1 MSWVKISN
9 DLYINTNSS
18 YSIEKIDETWNLIDS
33 KEKRNF
39 IPISDIYNN
48 PVFPFP
54 TIDFP
59 NTDLIVKSLESLSYI
74 NGESANINEVAKAK
88 HFRGEISDTPET
100 PAFSSQGDPNTG
112 FYHISN
118 GKFGYSSNGLK
129 MGEFGNGYGGFKG
142 NILQVQSSHKLDTT
156 TFGNAYG
163 SVSGL
168 SVSITPK
175 FNNSKILI
183 LLNVHTGVSVANTSN
198 LKIQRN
204 GTDILLPTGIGTRI
218 PSHSSV
224 NNPTTTPTFTLL
236 TQSIS
241 LVDDPQTT
249 NEIIYTTQARIHGS
263 GAVGYIN
270 RQAADAD
277 TLFYSRPISSIIAM
291 EIMT

>member
-1 MSWVKISN
+1 
-9 DLYINTNSS
+9 
-18 YSIEKIDETWNLIDS
+18 
-33 KEKRNF
+33 
-39 IPISDIYNN
+39 
-48 PVFPFP
+48 
-54 TIDFP
+54 
-59 NTDLIVKSLESLSYI
+59 
-74 NGESANINEVAKAK
+74 
-88 HFRGEISDTPET
+88 
-100 PAFSSQGDPNTG
+100 
-112 FYHISN
+112 
-118 GKFGYSSNGLK
+118 